1 MKNKHDFVL
10 CIINHTIREPQFTY
24 YTLWVSLFTAKRIKV
39 ELRYWEKN
47 GISVLAIRIYEYN
60 IIIANHRPWNILGN
74 IWHLC
79 GQKTNCFSMN
89 VVISRALII
98 QKCVHIILFRR
109 KYITLFTRRNLLH
122 YDIFPVFLK
131 LKTNQTWE

>member
-1 MKNKHDFVL
+1 MKNKHDFIL
-10 CIINHTIREPQFTY
+10 CIINHTIREPQFTKY
-24 YTLWVSLFTAKRIKV
+24 YTLWVSLFTAKRKKV
-39 ELRYWEKN
+39 ELRYWEKH

-60 IIIANHRPWNILGN
+60 IIIANQRLWNI
-74 IWHLC
+74 WQLC
-79 GQKTNCFSMN
+79 GQKTNCFSLN

-98 QKCVHIILFRR
+98 QKCVYIILFRR
-109 KYITLFTRRNLLH
+109 KCKTLCTKRNLLY